1 MATLQITVE
10 YSRPS
15 PQVFVQ
21 RLRRFCLDRQNSPN
35 CQVARLHWEQAAP
48 DPQQPP
54 RPPPASYGGI
64 FTVTLKH
71 KISINL
77 LQSTDT
83 HEGTVYIPSAR
94 YSGERITASSVFAL
108 RVSSQCP
115 QTFSMAPVILI
126 QQMTRRGTGSIDC
139 FGG

>member
-1 MATLQITVE
+1 MLQITVE
-10 YSRPS
+10 YSRPP

-21 RLRRFCLDRQNSPN
+21 WLRRFCLDQQNSPN
-35 CQVARLHWEQAAP
+35 CQVALHLEQAAP

-71 KISINL
+71 KISINI

-83 HEGTVYIPSAR
+83 HEGTVLIPSAR
-94 YSGERITASSVFAL
+94 YSGERITASTVFAL

-115 QTFSMAPVILI
+115 QTFSMAPVTLI
-126 QQMTRRGTGSIDC
+126 RLMTRRGTGSIDC